1 MAVAHIVEPSPVTTG
16 QPPRKRWT
24 RAECEKLEMYG
35 LIDGH
40 HYELVEGELIDTM
53 GKNRPH
59 TVVCMLL
66 MRWLGRAISDER
78 GQLEGAIDV
87 SPADH
92 PTSEPQPDVALLA
105 QPVESFLDR
114 NPTADQVQ
122 LLIEVADTSL
132 AFDTGVK
139 ARLYARAAIADYWVV
154 DIHARRLLVFR
165 NPVGNA
171 YQTITAYD
179 AQESV
184 SPLAAPQAA
193 LRIADILPIEN

>member
-35 LIDGH
+35 LLDGH
-40 HYELVEGELIDTM
+40 RYELIEGDLIDKM
-53 GKNRPH
+53 GKNQPH
-59 TVVCMLL
+59 II
-66 MRWLGRAISDER
+66 WLTLIQTWFQALFP
-78 GQLEGAIDV
+78 GQVLAEATLAV
-87 SPADH
+87 SPEND
-92 PTSEPQPDVALLA
+92 PSSEPQPDLMVVRRSIL
-105 QPVESFLDR
+105 SFLTSR
-114 NPTADQVQ
+114 PRPADVA

-154 DIHARRLLVFR
+154 DINARRLLVFR
-165 NPVGNA
+165 NPLGDA
-171 YQTITAYD
+171 YQTITEYD

-193 LRIADILPIEN
+193 LRIADILPAEN

>member
-78 GQLEGAIDV
+78 
-87 SPADH
+87 
-92 PTSEPQPDVALLA
+92 
-105 QPVESFLDR
+105 DR
-114 NPTADQVQ
+114 KST
-122 LLIEVADTSL
+122 
-132 AFDTGVK
+132 
-139 ARLYARAAIADYWVV
+139 RLNSS
-154 DIHARRLLVFR
+154 H
-165 NPVGNA
+165 
-171 YQTITAYD
+171 
-179 AQESV
+179 
-184 SPLAAPQAA
+184 
-193 LRIADILPIEN
+193 RIASRMPSSA